1 MPKLSIVV
9 PSLNVHKYIREC
21 LDSIINQTCTDIE
34 VICVD
39 AGSTDGTLEILQEY
53 AQKDAR
59 IKLIISS
66 KKSYGYQVN
75 LGMDQAS
82 GEYVGIVESDDFIET
97 DMYEHLYK
105 TAKENNL
112 DCVKGD
118 HHIVKGE
125 KSDYDKV
132 LIKAL
137 SGDNEL
143 LYGQILGLNEYDKK
157 FAGYLYTWAGIYK
170 REYIEE
176 NRIRHNETP
185 GASYQDNGFWFQ
197 TMIYAKRMMFVN
209 FSGYNLRR
217 DNFDSSFF
225 SKEKMHCIRDEYD
238 FIHKIIEE
246 ADIDNKQTLLEYC
259 FKFRFYA
266 YTGQERRLNDHNFT
280 IFYKYLWEDTHKA
293 LEKNEINLK
302 LFQQKYMMYLVYVL
316 NCDEPL
322 RFISSDFVRTDTMN
336 LMTNSDNIYLYGA
349 GIIGRQIY
357 EKLQE
362 IGLES
367 KVKGFIVT
375 DKSNKTNIDGLQ
387 VFQYDEVQV
396 GPDDIII
403 ISVKDAFKQEIEDI
417 LRDNYKCKVF
427 YWKTV
432 FW

>member
-1 MPKLSIVV
+1 MPKISIVV

-21 LDSIINQTCTDIE
+21 LDSILNQTCTDIE
-34 VICVD
+34 IICVD
-39 AGSTDGTLEILQEY
+39 AGSRDGTLEILQEY
-53 AQKDAR
+53 AKKDLR
-59 IKLIISS
+59 IKLIGSS

-82 GEYVGIVESDDFIET
+82 GEYVGIVESDDFIDP
-97 DMYEHLYK
+97 DMYQYLYQI
-105 TAKENNL
+105 AKENDL
-112 DCVKGD
+112 DCVKGN
-118 HHIVKGE
+118 HHIVKGD
-125 KSDYDKV
+125 KLDYDKH

-137 SGDNEL
+137 SGDNKL
-143 LYGQILGLNEYDKK
+143 LYEQILGLDEYEKK

-246 ADIDNKQTLLEYC
+246 ENIDNKQTLLEYC

-266 YTGQERRLNDHNFT
+266 YTGQERRLDDNNFA

-302 LFQQKYMMYLVYVL
+302 LFQKKYMMYLVYVL
-316 NCDEPL
+316 NDDSPL
-322 RFISSDFVRTDTMN
+322 RFISLHFVRADIMK
-336 LMTNSDNIYLYGA
+336 LMTNSGNIYLYGA
-349 GIIGRQIY
+349 GIIGKQIY
-357 EKLQE
+357 EKMQE
-362 IGLES
+362 VGLER
-367 KVKGFIVT
+367 KIKGFIVT
-375 DKSNKTNIDGLQ
+375 DKSNATNIDGLQ
-387 VFQYDEVQV
+387 TYQYDEIQV
-396 GPDDIII
+396 EPDDIVI
-403 ISVKDAFKQEIEDI
+403 ISVKDAYKQEIEDI
-417 LRDNYKCKVF
+417 LRDNYKCKCF